1 VGTGL
6 EGDFDFSNDRG
17 GMVKWTLFAI
27 SVFGTVLFIVST
39 SLMLRFDA
47 RFKYVLILQL
57 SFENFSQGILYI
69 LVASSQASTGNVRIS
84 VFVGIVQALCFC
96 AFQIFELKS
105 LPVDDDSA
113 GGNPGAGSATPPPAS
128 ATTATGRG
136 GVYGGSVWETSPAAP
151 SSPLPPHAPASSGGG
166 QPAVFSMSPT
176 DPNVSSS
183 LIFGEFGGSDFGG
196 VQSSNGGFGGGGFA
210 GGQSSNGGVNGGFG
224 L

>member
-1 VGTGL
+1 
-6 EGDFDFSNDRG
+6 
-17 GMVKWTLFAI
+17 M
-27 SVFGTVLFIVST
+27 
-39 SLMLRFDA
+39 
-47 RFKYVLILQL
+47 
-57 SFENFSQGILYI
+57 
-69 LVASSQASTGNVRIS
+69 
-84 VFVGIVQALCFC
+84 
-96 AFQIFELKS
+96 
-105 LPVDDDSA
+105 
-113 GGNPGAGSATPPPAS
+113 
-128 ATTATGRG
+128 
-136 GVYGGSVWETSPAAP
+136 TSPAAP